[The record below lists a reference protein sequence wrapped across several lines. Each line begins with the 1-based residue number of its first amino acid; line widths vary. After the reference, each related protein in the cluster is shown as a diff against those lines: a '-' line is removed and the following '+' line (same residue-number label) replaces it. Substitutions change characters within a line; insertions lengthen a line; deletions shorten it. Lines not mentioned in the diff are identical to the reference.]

1 MDRNKWWLVGAVLV
15 IGLALLTGW
24 SLGISPQL
32 RSAQDTRT
40 EQVSIDAQ
48 NVSSEALLA
57 SLQEQFDG
65 LDDLENEL
73 AKLRKSIP
81 NAAELPEFF
90 RQIDAVAAEQQ
101 VSVASITAADA
112 QPVIILDAPAA
123 DDAAATTPTTVL
135 SPEQFVTVPVTITVE
150 GGYDSALAFVHGLQL
165 GERVLT
171 ITNISTQPLAG
182 EETSEAVTATI
193 SGLVYVLLDAS
204 SQ

>member
-40 EQVSIDAQ
+40 DQVSIDAQ

-65 LDDLENEL
+65 LDDLEEEL
-73 AKLRKSIP
+73 ATLRKSIP
-81 NAAELPEFF
+81 SAAEVPEYF
-90 RQIDAVAAEQQ
+90 RQIAAVAAEQQ
-101 VSVASITAADA
+101 VSVASITVADA
-112 QPVIILDAPAA
+112 QPVIVLDATATE
-123 DDAAATTPTTVL
+123 DAAATTPSTVL

-150 GGYDSALAFVHGLQL
+150 GGYDPTLSFIHSLQF

-182 EETSEAVTATI
+182 EETSEAVTATN
-193 SGLVYVLLDAS
+193 SGLIYVVLDES
-204 SQ
+204 GQ